1 MVSSYLETQST
12 FKFKKLGRR
21 LGHCLFF
28 SNLNVMI
35 FTECVSWMSS
45 LHEEKH
51 TIVLLLFLCSPTP
64 TDSLSQIEQ
73 AMISKQMHICL
84 LWLRSTPVMLT
95 NAHSESLDNAEIS
108 EIHELV
114 ELYHIDNMVCAAVQ
128 LMIHGIGCKDWLH
141 GHWAVSICVIA
152 SWQGLCLRSCLC
164 MSLVSRWSK
173 RLPVIT

>member
-73 AMISKQMHICL
+73 AMISKQMHIWPAL
-84 LWLRSTPVMLT
+84 TPIHT
-95 NAHSESLDNAEIS
+95 RHAHK
-108 EIHELV
+108 
-114 ELYHIDNMVCAAVQ
+114 C
-128 LMIHGIGCKDWLH
+128 
-141 GHWAVSICVIA
+141 
-152 SWQGLCLRSCLC
+152 
-164 MSLVSRWSK
+164 
-173 RLPVIT
+173 P